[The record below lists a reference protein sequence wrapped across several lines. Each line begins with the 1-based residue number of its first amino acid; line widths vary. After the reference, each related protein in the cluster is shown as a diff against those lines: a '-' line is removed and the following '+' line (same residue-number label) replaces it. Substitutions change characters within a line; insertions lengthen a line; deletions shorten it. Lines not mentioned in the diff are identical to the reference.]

1 MQFSSLASLLVNR
14 IKMNFY
20 QVFMKQVQCLIFSI
34 SFGYGM
40 VLLQIRLMISF
51 CLFVVETRGF
61 EIGDFNAQF
70 YWELD
75 LRMLM
80 FHRNIHPS
88 NFIVAAY
95 IILSQ
100 SVHSTIS
107 YNNKQYRSSLKNP
120 QWSYSSII
128 WVAIGSRGV
137 LGRWWSILLLNASI
151 CDCLF

>member
-70 YWELD
+70 Y
-75 LRMLM
+75 
-80 FHRNIHPS
+80 
-88 NFIVAAY
+88 
-95 IILSQ
+95 
-100 SVHSTIS
+100 
-107 YNNKQYRSSLKNP
+107 
-120 QWSYSSII
+120 
-128 WVAIGSRGV
+128 
-137 LGRWWSILLLNASI
+137 
-151 CDCLF
+151 